1 MTAIYD
7 PQPPYPE
14 ERRIERGPR
23 ADEERA
29 LRDLLR
35 AMTGAT
41 LDIARER
48 RAEEQQQRRA
58 G

>member
-1 MTAIYD
+1 MTSGPAIYG
-7 PQPPYPE
+7 PGYGRTP
-14 ERRIERGPR
+14 IEREPKP
-23 ADEERA
+23 DEERA
-29 LRDLLR
+29 IRDLLL

-48 RAEEQQQRRA
+48 RLEEQQRRA